1 MNITEAIKSIEI
13 LKNTSVEALVYQ
25 MLEPSED
32 LILKGNIQAF
42 DDVLEILFEITNQDT
57 NDLHGG
63 YQK

>member
-1 MNITEAIKSIEI
+1 MNLTEAIKSIEI